1 MLNLDKIF
9 LYLFDIFYL
18 CFSVIYSVF
27 CNHVLKGIISMEK
40 PLSQMTSQEIIMTV
54 AKKYGEVASNPNTKF
69 NFPVGR
75 KFAESIGYPLEL
87 LNELPSQLWESFTG
101 AGNPQPFV
109 DIKPG
114 ETILD
119 LGCGAGLDLCLYGRT
134 AGVKG
139 KVYGLDVSEEMVAK
153 ARRNME
159 LLKLENV
166 ELIHAFADNIPLPD
180 ESIDIVTSNG
190 IYNLS
195 PDKKAVIREV
205 VRVLRPGGRT
215 IFAEIIL
222 KSQLPEEIRKNIND
236 WFRCIGGALAENDFL
251 KILENEGLKNPQI
264 LWKGRNART
273 SHELSLC
280 AVIRAEK

>member
-1 MLNLDKIF
+1 
-9 LYLFDIFYL
+9 
-18 CFSVIYSVF
+18 
-27 CNHVLKGIISMEK
+27 MEK
-40 PLSQMTSQEIIMTV
+40 PLAQMTSEEIISVV
-54 AKKYGEVASNPNTKF
+54 AQRYGEVAANPDARF

-75 KFAESIGYPLEL
+75 KFAESVGYSSEILD
-87 LNELPSQLWESFTG
+87 ELPPQLWESFTG
-101 AGNPQPFV
+101 AGNSQPFV

-114 ETILD
+114 ETVLD
-119 LGCGAGLDLCLYGRT
+119 LGCGAGLDLCLYCR
-134 AGVKG
+134 AVGVKG
-139 KVYGLDVSEEMVAK
+139 KVYGLDISEKMVAK

-159 LLKLENV
+159 LLKFENV
-166 ELIHAFADNIPLPD
+166 ELIHTFADNIPLPD

-205 VRVLRPGGRT
+205 VRVLRHGGRT
-215 IFAEIIL
+215 IFAEIVL
-222 KSQLPEEIRKNIND
+222 KSQLPLEIRTNVND
-236 WFRCIGGALAENDFL
+236 WFRCIGGALTENDFL